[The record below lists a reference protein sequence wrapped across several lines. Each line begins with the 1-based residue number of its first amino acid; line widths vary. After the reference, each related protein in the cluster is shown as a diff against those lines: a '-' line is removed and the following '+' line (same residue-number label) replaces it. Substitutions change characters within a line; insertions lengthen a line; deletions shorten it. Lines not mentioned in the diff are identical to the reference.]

1 MKNLKKILTIVSLLA
16 ISQLLI
22 VNNVLNAQ
30 NIGINQPTPD
40 NSALL
45 DMTSTERGLLIPRVT
60 LNDVNTAT
68 PIISPV
74 AEGLLIYNETG
85 TQPHGFYYWDG
96 LVWKMVG
103 SNGYITAFSWTDA
116 TDLLRITE
124 AGTNWDV
131 TIDNEADDVTLADV
145 QAACTNNFHNI
156 GGTDAVNDADNVIG
170 NEYNTSMGWNDGTNT
185 VSVTDGGGTKSVVL
199 TGFLESEVDA
209 SITNELITAF
219 SWTDATD
226 LLRITEAGTNWD
238 VTIDN
243 EADDVTLTDV
253 QNACTNDFHNIGGT
267 DAVNDADNVIGNEY
281 NTSMGWDDG
290 TNTVSVTDGGGTK
303 SVVIT
308 GFDNYSNWKLQANG
322 GATTNITSGATVNFA
337 QGGATTVSRAG
348 NTVTIS
354 STDNTGSITCDWA
367 NNTWR
372 DSYYESQTWGCAKWG
387 QGISFYCSGGIITQ
401 SKAVNVCIAESGGC
415 SCFKAGTKITM
426 ADGSEKNIEEVKI
439 GEKVLGYDG
448 SINTVIKYDRP
459 TIGDRSIYI
468 INRKVKVTGEH
479 PFLAKD
485 GWKVADLEL
494 FWQQRKDHKRYKEVE
509 PLKLKINDVLI
520 TKDG

>member
-60 LNDVNTAT
+60 LNDVNTAS

-131 TIDNEADDVTLADV
+131 I
-145 QAACTNNFHNI
+145 
-156 GGTDAVNDADNVIG
+156 
-170 NEYNTSMGWNDGTNT
+170 
-185 VSVTDGGGTKSVVL
+185 
-199 TGFLESEVDA
+199 
-209 SITNELITAF
+209 
-219 SWTDATD
+219 
-226 LLRITEAGTNWD
+226 
-238 VTIDN
+238 IDN

-372 DSYYESQTWGCAKWG
+372 DSYDMNPVGGCLKWG

-401 SKAVNVCIAESGGC
+401 SRAVNVCIAESGGC